1 MPETFESDH
10 EDDDLDLDDEEQDQ
24 EPEYTP
30 PPRAARR
37 RRGEEVP
44 DGPVD
49 NAADLPLLV
58 HAGTSKSNTV
68 TYLKVVRLDG
78 SRKERGLKGKLTPE
92 STAEDVARRFGN
104 GTYKI
109 EGCNAKHKVLA
120 REEAL
125 EISIPGFDDDDNQ
138 PAPVQN
144 GGGGGGQFALHG
156 MQMISRMSD
165 KHGEVVRD
173 QAVSMSEQ
181 VREMAARTMEM
192 LTTFTSAQ
200 RDSERASHES
210 ATANQQQ
217 FFATMMAMQTTAHAQ
232 QMEMLTAMHDRGRK
246 DQVDPMAM
254 IQVFLDGM
262 KAAGELGGGGDG
274 DEPWVKALKEGTG
287 MMGHL
292 AQLANA
298 PAVAGRLSP
307 QLPPQPQARALPS
320 SPRAAN
326 PESNGSPRKRRLPF
340 KKGEIRE
347 MAQLKSAL
355 RNRGISF
362 DEFLAQT
369 KEHILAAP
377 ESELFPDDDGPDASE
392 DTVDSPQA
400 SPEDQASE

>member
-1 MPETFESDH
+1 MPETFESEH
-10 EDDDLDLDDEEQDQ
+10 DDDLDLDGEGQEQEDDWV
-24 EPEYTP
+24 P
-30 PPRAARR
+30 PPRAPRR
-37 RRGEEVP
+37 KRGDDVP
-44 DGPVD
+44 DGPVE
-49 NAADLPLLV
+49 NAGDLPLLV

-78 SRKERGLKGKLTPE
+78 PRKTRGLKGKLPPE

-104 GTYKI
+104 GTYQI
-109 EGCNAKHKVLA
+109 HGCNAKHKVLA
-120 REEAL
+120 REEGL
-125 EISIPGFDDDDNQ
+125 EISIPGFDDDDG
-138 PAPVQN
+138 PTVVAPP
-144 GGGGGGQFALHG
+144 GGGGGGAFGLHG
-156 MQMISRMSD
+156 MQMIARMSD

-200 RDSERASHES
+200 RDSERASHEA

-217 FFATMMAMQTTAHAQ
+217 FFATMMAMTTTAHAQ
-232 QMEMLTAMHDRGRK
+232 QMEMLTAMHDRQRGS
-246 DQVDPMAM
+246 QVDPMAM
-254 IQVFLDGM
+254 IQVFIDGM
-262 KAAGELGGGGDG
+262 KAAGELGGGEP
-274 DEPWVKALKEGTG
+274 DEAWVKALKEGTG

-298 PAVAGRLSP
+298 PAVTGRLGGAP

-326 PESNGSPRKRRLPF
+326 PEANGAPRKRRLPF

-347 MAQLKSAL
+347 LAQLKATL

-362 DEFLAQT
+362 DDFLAQT
-369 KEHILAAP
+369 REHIQSAP
-377 ESELFPDDDGPDASE
+377 ESELFPDDDGSDASE
-392 DTVDSPQA
+392 DTVDQA
-400 SPEDQASE
+400 RPEDSAPE

>member
-1 MPETFESDH
+1 MPETFES
-10 EDDDLDLDDEEQDQ
+10 EEDLDLDGEEQEQ
-24 EPEYTP
+24 EDDWTP
-30 PPRAARR
+30 PPRAPRR
-37 RRGEEVP
+37 KRGEEVP
-44 DGPVD
+44 DGPVE

-78 SRKERGLKGKLTPE
+78 SRKQRGLKGKLTPE

-125 EISIPGFDDDDNQ
+125 EISIPGFDEEDTA
-138 PAPVQN
+138 PAPVQSS
-144 GGGGGGQFALHG
+144 GGGGQFALHG

-200 RDSERASHES
+200 RDSERASHEA

-232 QMEMLTAMHDRGRK
+232 QMEMLTAMHDRQRSS
-246 DQVDPMAM
+246 QVDPMQM
-254 IQVFLDGM
+254 IQVFIDGM
-262 KAAGELGGGGDG
+262 KAAGEMGGGEP
-274 DEPWVKALKEGTG
+274 DEAWVKALKEGTG

-298 PAVAGRLSP
+298 PAVTGRMAGGSP
-307 QLPPQPQARALPS
+307 QLPAQPQARALPS
-320 SPRAAN
+320 APGATN
-326 PESNGSPRKRRLPF
+326 PGPNGTGRKRRLPF

-347 MAQLKSAL
+347 LAQLKSAL

-362 DEFLAQT
+362 DDFLAQT

-392 DTVDSPQA
+392 DSVVSSEASSEDSA
-400 SPEDQASE
+400 TG